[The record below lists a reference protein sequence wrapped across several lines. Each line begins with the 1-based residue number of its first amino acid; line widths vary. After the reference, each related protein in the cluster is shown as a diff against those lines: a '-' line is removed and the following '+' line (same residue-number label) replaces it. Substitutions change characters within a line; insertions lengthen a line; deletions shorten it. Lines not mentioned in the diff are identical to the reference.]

1 MTQEAEKHEPGA
13 PMLKKYLAILA
24 RIVERLESQNVP
36 YQVTGGIA
44 GNIHGSLWP
53 PHDIDLEVGAA
64 DFGKV
69 AELFADELKQP
80 PHHLVDDEFDLWLM
94 TLSIDGIDV
103 DINQVED
110 AFAITKDGRRVPFLT
125 DLNRAERRRISGIE
139 VMVQPLEDLIAY
151 KCLIGREADVVDLS
165 SLSHQKQ

>member
-1 MTQEAEKHEPGA
+1 
-13 PMLKKYLAILA
+13 MLKKHLTVLGLIA
-24 RIVERLESQNVP
+24 EKLESQNIP

-64 DFGKV
+64 DFEKV
-69 AELFADELKQP
+69 AKLFVREMKQP
-80 PHHLVDDEFDLWLM
+80 PHHFVDHEFDLWLM
-94 TLSIDGIDV
+94 KLSIDGIDV

-110 AFAITKDGRRVPFLT
+110 AFAITKEGCRVPFSTSLT
-125 DLNRAERRRISGIE
+125 KSERRRICGIE

-151 KCLIGREADVVDLS
+151 KRLIGREADIVDLTA
-165 SLSHQKQ
+165 LCNGAAGEH

>member
-1 MTQEAEKHEPGA
+1 
-13 PMLKKYLAILA
+13 MLKKYLAVLA
-24 RIVERLESQNVP
+24 LIAGRLESQNVR

-53 PHDIDLEVGAA
+53 PHDIDLEVSAA

-69 AELFADELKQP
+69 AKLFAVEIKQP

-94 TLSIDGIDV
+94 TLSIDGIEV

-125 DLNRAERRRISGIE
+125 DLNRSERRRISGIE

-151 KCLIGREADVVDLS
+151 KRLIGREADVVDLS
-165 SLSHQKQ
+165 SLSHHKQ